1 MVRLGTAVPGN
12 RLAHEHAWF
21 FVVEA
26 VLLGITALGLLVVL
40 IRAIT
45 APGKNSQLELE
56 RDNGS
61 IAITQN
67 AIQSTVKHVV
77 ESHHGLSTDN
87 VKVHITNKHDP
98 RMSIH
103 AKIDPGRNAEL
114 GQLGAKLQ
122 DEIAA
127 TLEAFT
133 GYPSTPCASRSQAT
147 PTWYTR
153 VHAAGHEVY
162 RRHAPSAPDQTGARP
177 RGRVGDA
184 TMTQS
189 TMRIHPAATPAPSRA
204 QAVAGG
210 EAEAEKRRRLRVF
223 EPEARRA
230 EGPQRT
236 ADTPSDVLAN
246 AAAETKR
253 DKRVRQHEA
262 RVLAVRGEPQHAVL
276 YGIIGFVAAALILIV
291 GFWPTVLLA
300 VFAAIGVVIGK
311 YRDGDRKTR
320 QQMKQVLERFN

>member
-1 MVRLGTAVPGN
+1 MGKFKRFCMIVFVVAAVLGIGV
-12 RLAHEHAWF
+12 LAALWFAWEPLFPAIAWLMSMPWF

-114 GQLGAKLQ
+114 GAKLQ

-133 GYPSTPCASRSQAT
+133 GYPVDSVRITFAGDADVVTPAFTQQAT
-147 PTWYTR
+147 KYT
-153 VHAAGHEVY
+153 
-162 RRHAPSAPDQTGARP
+162 D
-177 RGRVGDA
+177 
-184 TMTQS
+184 
-189 TMRIHPAATPAPSRA
+189 
-204 QAVAGG
+204 
-210 EAEAEKRRRLRVF
+210 
-223 EPEARRA
+223 
-230 EGPQRT
+230 
-236 ADTPSDVLAN
+236 DT
-246 AAAETKR
+246 R
-253 DKRVRQHEA
+253 RQHQTKPVPA
-262 RVLAVRGEPQHAVL
+262 H
-276 YGIIGFVAAALILIV
+276 
-291 GFWPTVLLA
+291 
-300 VFAAIGVVIGK
+300 VV
-311 YRDGDRKTR
+311 
-320 QQMKQVLERFN
+320 E

>member
-1 MVRLGTAVPGN
+1 MGKFKRFCMIVFVIAAVLGIGI
-12 RLAHEHAWF
+12 LAALWFAWEPLF
-21 FVVEA
+21 PAIAWLMSMPWFYIVEA
-26 VLLGITALGLLVVL
+26 VLLGITAVGLLVVL

-114 GQLGAKLQ
+114 GQLGVKLQ

-133 GYPSTPCASRSQAT
+133 GYPVDSVRITFAGDADVVTPAFTQQAT
-147 PTWYTR
+147 KYT
-153 VHAAGHEVY
+153 
-162 RRHAPSAPDQTGARP
+162 D
-177 RGRVGDA
+177 
-184 TMTQS
+184 
-189 TMRIHPAATPAPSRA
+189 
-204 QAVAGG
+204 
-210 EAEAEKRRRLRVF
+210 
-223 EPEARRA
+223 
-230 EGPQRT
+230 
-236 ADTPSDVLAN
+236 DTH
-246 AAAETKR
+246 
-253 DKRVRQHEA
+253 RQHQTKPVPA
-262 RVLAVRGEPQHAVL
+262 H
-276 YGIIGFVAAALILIV
+276 
-291 GFWPTVLLA
+291 
-300 VFAAIGVVIGK
+300 VV
-311 YRDGDRKTR
+311 
-320 QQMKQVLERFN
+320 E

>member
-1 MVRLGTAVPGN
+1 MGKFKRFCMIVFVVAAVLGIGV
-12 RLAHEHAWF
+12 LAALWFAWEPLFPAIAWLMSMPWF
-21 FVVEA
+21 FVEA

-133 GYPSTPCASRSQAT
+133 GYPVDSVRITFAGDADVVTPAFTQQAT
-147 PTWYTR
+147 KYT
-153 VHAAGHEVY
+153 
-162 RRHAPSAPDQTGARP
+162 D
-177 RGRVGDA
+177 
-184 TMTQS
+184 
-189 TMRIHPAATPAPSRA
+189 
-204 QAVAGG
+204 
-210 EAEAEKRRRLRVF
+210 
-223 EPEARRA
+223 
-230 EGPQRT
+230 
-236 ADTPSDVLAN
+236 DT
-246 AAAETKR
+246 R
-253 DKRVRQHEA
+253 RQHQTKPVPA
-262 RVLAVRGEPQHAVL
+262 H
-276 YGIIGFVAAALILIV
+276 
-291 GFWPTVLLA
+291 
-300 VFAAIGVVIGK
+300 VV
-311 YRDGDRKTR
+311 
-320 QQMKQVLERFN
+320 E